1 MGRGRTT
8 SENWV
13 LPTTQQISQSASQS
27 VGQSVCQVSTY
38 LLMPVGAL
46 RLAFRV
52 CTPARLLR
60 RGGARARRPQP
71 TAGRRR
77 VAMLRKVQTKT
88 SASLLYSNLSCN
100 GKCMAYVHNVEV
112 IIAPDNSVFSG
123 NPTPA
128 VVRLP
133 VKDEAVVKQARFI
146 EMGGTDYLVVAG
158 QRALQIYTGD
168 GKKCIHVQPVLDPG
182 TAEAPRSARR
192 PSPPLARCLH
202 AHVFCVRRP
211 VPCDTPVPCA
221 TPHLATPQLLPR
233 PRGSHRGRWR
243 LRVRGHLVG
252 RDRVARV
259 HRRQLWPPRHP
270 QGAGHSHLRP
280 RRGALPREPR
290 RVPAGERSPLDQL
303 LIVVLTY
310 LYTTSVHYLLPD

>member
-1 MGRGRTT
+1 M
-8 SENWV
+8 S
-13 LPTTQQISQSASQS
+13 S
-27 VGQSVCQVSTY
+27 Y
-38 LLMPVGAL
+38 LLPI
-46 RLAFRV
+46 AFRV
-52 CTPARLLR
+52 LHPAAVESLR
-60 RGGARARRPQP
+60 GAAPRDAWQERADE
-71 TAGRRR
+71 G

-100 GKCMAYVHNVEV
+100 GKSMAYVHNVEV
-112 IIAPDNSVFSG
+112 IIAPDSSVLTG
-123 NPTPA
+123 NATPP

-146 EMGGTDYLVVAG
+146 EMGGVDYLVVAG

-192 PSPPLARCLH
+192 QPPPLARCLH
-202 AHVFCVRRP
+202 AHVLCVRRP

-243 LRVRGHLVG
+243 LRVRRHLVG
-252 RDRVARV
+252 RDRDARV
-259 HRRQLWPPRHP
+259 HRRQLWPPRPP

-290 RVPAGERSPLDQL
+290 RVPAGERSP
-303 LIVVLTY
+303 
-310 LYTTSVHYLLPD
+310 